1 MVHAHPKG
9 RMKMGKQIFRIQL
22 DDHAMPGFA
31 SGHKDYFGTLD
42 MIEGFIN
49 AIRNDEQFAERYQN
63 LVSFFDRYKAG
74 ETDIEHSVA
83 YGVPRPLL
91 VRTRCIAE
99 RRSVLTNHKW
109 EHLNIWQWP
118 YDMKCKVA
126 DCQHVWLTCH
136 KRFMRCIKVE
146 FTNLKYQHLHG
157 EWDHPGFIWGYPH
170 MIEVEVESEM
180 EQHKKIENKMRSTF
194 VEATGITGENSAIPV
209 LIDAPQYRKV
219 EEFARPYGANVDQ
232 ILKWFFDAI
241 VSIVGSGYCSCLRK
255 APKNYS

>member
-9 RMKMGKQIFRIQL
+9 RMKMGKRIFRLQL

-74 ETDIEHSVA
+74 ETDIEHSIA
-83 YGVPRPLL
+83 YGAPRPLL

-157 EWDHPGFIWGYPH
+157 EWDHPGFLLGYPH
-170 MIEVEVESEM
+170 MIEVEGKKTYNRLYIVEKYFKNRGELLAD
-180 EQHKKIENKMRSTF
+180 IELFDRKPDPNFK
-194 VEATGITGENSAIPV
+194 EV
-209 LIDAPQYRKV
+209 LNDIFGD
-219 EEFARPYGANVDQ
+219 G
-232 ILKWFFDAI
+232 
-241 VSIVGSGYCSCLRK
+241 
-255 APKNYS
+255 